1 MADVIVSND
10 NREEWS
16 NEFRQRIV
24 AALVAVGEDGTDI
37 ASQNAPFDT
46 GWLSEH
52 ISYALTDD
60 DKSVII
66 GTNVEYG
73 PYQELGTS
81 KYKGHPYLVP
91 MLNDNKDRFRA
102 MIESVLMGS

>member
-1 MADVIVSND
+1 MADVTISND
-10 NREEWS
+10 NREEWA
-16 NEFRQRIV
+16 NEFRQRIIT
-24 AALVAVGEDGTDI
+24 ALVAVGEDGTDI
-37 ASQNAPFDT
+37 AAENAPFDT
-46 GWLSEH
+46 GRLSSS

-81 KYKGHPYLVP
+81 VYKGHPYLVP

-102 MIESVLMGS
+102 MIEKILEG

>member
-1 MADVIVSND
+1 MADVTISND
-10 NREEWS
+10 NREEWA
-16 NEFRQRIV
+16 NEFRQRIIT
-24 AALVAVGEDGTDI
+24 ALVAVGEDGTDI
-37 ASQNAPFDT
+37 AAENAPFDT
-46 GWLSEH
+46 GRLSSS

-81 KYKGHPYLVP
+81 MYKGHPYLVP

-102 MIESVLMGS
+102 MIEKILEG

>member
-1 MADVIVSND
+1 MADVTISND
-10 NREEWS
+10 NREEWA
-16 NEFRQRIV
+16 NEFRQRIIT
-24 AALVAVGEDGTDI
+24 ALVAVGEDGTDI
-37 ASQNAPFDT
+37 AAENAPFDT
-46 GWLSEH
+46 GRLSSS

-81 KYKGHPYLVP
+81 VYKGHPYLVP

-102 MIESVLMGS
+102 MIQKILEG

>member
-1 MADVIVSND
+1 MADVTISND
-10 NREEWS
+10 NREEWA
-16 NEFRQRIV
+16 NEFRQRIIT
-24 AALVAVGEDGTDI
+24 ALVAVGEDGTDI
-37 ASQNAPFDT
+37 AAENAPFDT
-46 GWLSEH
+46 GRLSGS

-81 KYKGHPYLVP
+81 IYKGHPYLVP

-102 MIESVLMGS
+102 MIEKILEG

>member
-1 MADVIVSND
+1 MADVTISND
-10 NREEWS
+10 NMEEWA
-16 NEFRQRIV
+16 NEFRQRII

-37 ASQNAPFDT
+37 AAENAPFDT
-46 GWLSEH
+46 GRLSGS

-81 KYKGHPYLVP
+81 IYKGHPYLVP
-91 MLNDNKDRFRA
+91 MLNDNKDRFKA
-102 MIESVLMGS
+102 IIERILKGA

>member
-1 MADVIVSND
+1 MADVVVSKD
-10 NREEWS
+10 NRGEWA
-16 NEFRQRIV
+16 EDFKRRIV

-37 ASQNAPFDT
+37 AAQNAPFDT

-52 ISYALTDD
+52 ITYALTDN

-81 KYKGHPYLVP
+81 MYHGHPYLKP
-91 MLNDNKDRFRA
+91 MLTDNKGRFRS
-102 MIESVLMGS
+102 MIERILKGA

>member
-1 MADVIVSND
+1 MADVVVARD
-10 NREEWS
+10 NRGEWS
-16 NEFRQRIV
+16 DEFRSRIA

-81 KYKGHPYLVP
+81 MYKGHPYLQP
-91 MLNDNKDRFRA
+91 MLKDNKKRFKA
-102 MIESVLMGS
+102 IIKSMLEGA

>member
-1 MADVIVSND
+1 MADVTISND
-10 NREEWS
+10 NRKEWA
-16 NEFRQRIV
+16 NEFRQRIIT
-24 AALVAVGEDGTDI
+24 ALVAVGEDGTDI
-37 ASQNAPFDT
+37 AAENAPFDT
-46 GWLSEH
+46 GRLSGS

-81 KYKGHPYLVP
+81 MYKGHPYLVP

-102 MIESVLMGS
+102 MIQKILEG